1 MIDKLLDYSLD
12 EIKSGVACNSDGTKY
27 TCLICDRVFEKGE
40 VYEFGGR
47 FYEAAKAAQLHIER
61 EHGSLLDILAAND
74 KKYSG
79 LTDKQK
85 ELLKMFNRGLS
96 DREIGQSLGLAQSTV
111 RHQRFIFREKAK
123 QAKLY
128 LAIYETAFNKNNKL
142 MKEEEL
148 IKVHRGATMVDDR
161 YFITEAE
168 QEKIIRTVFSS
179 VDPLK
184 LKFFSAKEKKKIVIL
199 NKIAAQFEKD
209 RVYTEAEVN
218 DILSDIYEDY
228 VTLRRYLI
236 EYGYMQRTRDCKEY
250 RLN

>member
-1 MIDKLLDYSLD
+1 
-12 EIKSGVACNSDGTKY
+12 
-27 TCLICDRVFEKGE
+27 
-40 VYEFGGR
+40 
-47 FYEAAKAAQLHIER
+47 
-61 EHGSLLDILAAND
+61 
-74 KKYSG
+74 
-79 LTDKQK
+79 
-85 ELLKMFNRGLS
+85 
-96 DREIGQSLGLAQSTV
+96 
-111 RHQRFIFREKAK
+111 
-123 QAKLY
+123 
-128 LAIYETAFNKNNKL
+128 

-228 VTLRRYLI
+228 VTLRLPINTATCSGQGLRVQTKLKN
-236 EYGYMQRTRDCKEY
+236 R
-250 RLN
+250 